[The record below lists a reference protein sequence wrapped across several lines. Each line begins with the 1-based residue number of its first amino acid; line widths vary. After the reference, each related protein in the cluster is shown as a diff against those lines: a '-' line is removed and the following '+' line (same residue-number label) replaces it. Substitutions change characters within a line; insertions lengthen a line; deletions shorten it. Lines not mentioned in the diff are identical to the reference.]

1 MGQPIIFVIDLP
13 LPPTALSPNT
23 TIGSTY
29 QRLKKA
35 RAIREY
41 QALVSPLL
49 ISRRDELGW
58 VAPRKARISLCYCVA
73 GRGKKDGRYR
83 PMDYDNAV
91 GAFKA
96 GQDSLVLSGVLVA
109 DDFDHLEGG
118 TVTRD
123 KLSGPYVRVTIERL
137 G

>member
-1 MGQPIIFVIDLP
+1 
-13 LPPTALSPNT
+13 
-23 TIGSTY
+23 
-29 QRLKKA
+29 
-35 RAIREY
+35 
-41 QALVSPLL
+41 
-49 ISRRDELGW
+49 
-58 VAPRKARISLCYCVA
+58 
-73 GRGKKDGRYR
+73 
-83 PMDYDNAV
+83 MDYDNAV

-96 GQDSLVLSGVLVA
+96 GQDALVLSGVLVA